1 MKKIIKIFYII
12 LLVILLK
19 LIISFVVN
27 EVYIFKYKNGEYSEK
42 LVEVLNVINFPESYV
57 APYNYGNLLYQEGKY
72 AEAVKQY
79 NIALQYK
86 LPKEKECSIRINKAL
101 CILKSVDLEKKTPE
115 DNIEILYKAREILC
129 EKGCAN
135 TDNSNGHSKKAE
147 KLKEEI
153 DDLIEELKRKQEG
166 KEEPEEKK
174 KKESENPEKENEKEE
189 KKKEELKKRQE
200 EAEQERKKEL
210 EKASDLDTPIYSNY
224 GKKNW

>member
-1 MKKIIKIFYII
+1 M
-12 LLVILLK
+12 
-19 LIISFVVN
+19 S
-27 EVYIFKYKNGEYSEK
+27 KYENGEYSEN
-42 LVEVLNVINFPESYV
+42 LVKILKVINFPESYV
-57 APYNYGNLLYQEGKY
+57 APYNYGNLLYQQGKY
-72 AEAVKQY
+72 SKAVNQY
-79 NIALQYK
+79 NIALQSRP
-86 LPKEKECSIRINKAL
+86 PKEKECSIRINKAL
-101 CILKSVDLEKKTPE
+101 CILKSVDLEEKTLE

-153 DDLIEELKRKQEG
+153 DDLIEELKEKKEG

-174 KKESENPEKENEKEE
+174 KDKPENPEKEKEKEE
-189 KKKEELKKRQE
+189 KNKEELEKRQQ

-210 EKASDLDTPIYSNY
+210 QKATELDEPIYSNY